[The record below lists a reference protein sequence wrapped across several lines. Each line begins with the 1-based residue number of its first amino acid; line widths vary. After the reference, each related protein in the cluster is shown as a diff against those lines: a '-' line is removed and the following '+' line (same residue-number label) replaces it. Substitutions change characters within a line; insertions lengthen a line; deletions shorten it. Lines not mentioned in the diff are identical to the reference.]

1 MAEKVEERVSEL
13 ERMMKN
19 LAYAHMQ
26 TEITLNDFI
35 KEMKDFK
42 DEMKDFKD
50 EMRVFK
56 NGMTDFK
63 DEMRDFKDEMTDFK
77 NEMRIEGKRMNK
89 QWGELANKMGT
100 VVEDI
105 VAPNI
110 PRIAKEYFNCTDL
123 DDFMIRRRIKNK
135 KDKTKIKEFDIIAIY
150 SNKVIINET
159 KSTPR
164 LDYIKDFIEDL
175 KILFDYLP
183 EYKGM
188 EIIPI
193 FSSLYLPDNIINYL
207 TKNKIY
213 AMAMKDDTMDIL
225 NPELKI

>member
-1 MAEKVEERVSEL
+1 
-13 ERMMKN
+13 
-19 LAYAHMQ
+19 
-26 TEITLNDFI
+26 
-35 KEMKDFK
+35 
-42 DEMKDFKD
+42 
-50 EMRVFK
+50 
-56 NGMTDFK
+56 
-63 DEMRDFKDEMTDFK
+63 
-77 NEMRIEGKRMNK
+77 
-89 QWGELANKMGT
+89 
-100 VVEDI
+100 
-105 VAPNI
+105 
-110 PRIAKEYFNCTDL
+110 
-123 DDFMIRRRIKNK
+123 MIRRRIKNK
-135 KDKTKIKEFDIIAIY
+135 KDKTKIKEFDIIAVY

>member
-1 MAEKVEERVSEL
+1 
-13 ERMMKN
+13 MMKN

-35 KEMKDFK
+35 EEMKDFK
-42 DEMKDFKD
+42 DEMK
-50 EMRVFK
+50 
-56 NGMTDFK
+56 
-63 DEMRDFKDEMTDFK
+63 
-77 NEMRIEGKRMNK
+77 IEVKRMNK

-135 KDKTKIKEFDIIAIY
+135 KDKTKIKEFDIIAVY